1 MNLFP
6 EDNSAKAAFA
16 LFEEQRKNLRLNG
29 AVSELAKMKLA
40 ALPGASMNPAFQ
52 EFLEVQK
59 QLKSAFA
66 PNRAWEAMTGKI
78 PDSLR
83 RMVLGDAYRGVS
95 DSVALMDDL
104 TGMRGVKA
112 LSQFSGA
119 DYAGKLSIFRDSFF
133 QDENSPAELMK
144 KYSKLAGDA
153 YAGHMN
159 PAIQAFMN
167 AQKVLEDLLP
177 NISAID
183 ESFFE
188 LSDEDEAELRHVAP
202 LVVAEQPRPEDLQ
215 EFFAQATAVIARQ
228 DNPAIQLYLL
238 AIYRS
243 QIFNWIMG
251 GLVGVLMSYYAPSV
265 LGGSPQGETKAVQE
279 NARRH
284 FGSPAFLSA
293 HRFVSVNELLVR
305 QNPRSRSPVV
315 GSLKFGY
322 TVEVLKKE
330 GDFTLIQWQGKGDD
344 SDAKIQGWVFSR
356 YLAKF
361 K

>member
-6 EDNSAKAAFA
+6 EDNSGKAAFA

-52 EFLEVQK
+52 EFLDVQK

-83 RMVLGDAYRGVS
+83 RMALGDAYRGVS
-95 DSVALMDDL
+95 DSLALMDDL

-112 LSQFSGA
+112 LSQFSGS

-133 QDENSPAELMK
+133 QDESSPAELMK
-144 KYSKLAGDA
+144 KYAKLAGDA

-159 PAIQAFMN
+159 PAIQAFMD
-167 AQKVLEDLLP
+167 AQKNLQNLIP
-177 NISAID
+177 NISEMD
-183 ESFFE
+183 DSFFE
-188 LSDEDEAELRHVAP
+188 LSDEDEAELKHAAP
-202 LVVAEQPRPEDLQ
+202 LVIADKANLEDIKQ
-215 EFFAQATAVIARQ
+215 FVEKATAVIARQ
-228 DNPAIQLYLL
+228 ESPAIQLYLL

-243 QIFNWIMG
+243 QIFGWIMG
-251 GLVGVLMSYYAPSV
+251 AIISTLMSHYAPSI
-265 LGGSPQGETKAVQE
+265 LGGSPQAEKKAVQE
-279 NARRH
+279 NARMQ
-284 FGSPAFLSA
+284 FGSPEFLGA
-293 HRFVSVNELLVR
+293 YRFVSARELAIR
-305 QNPRSRSPVV
+305 QNPRSRSPSV

-330 GDFTLIQWQGKGDD
+330 GDFTLIQWQGKGEQA
-344 SDAKIQGWVFSR
+344 DAQIQGWVFSR
-356 YLAKF
+356 YLEKF